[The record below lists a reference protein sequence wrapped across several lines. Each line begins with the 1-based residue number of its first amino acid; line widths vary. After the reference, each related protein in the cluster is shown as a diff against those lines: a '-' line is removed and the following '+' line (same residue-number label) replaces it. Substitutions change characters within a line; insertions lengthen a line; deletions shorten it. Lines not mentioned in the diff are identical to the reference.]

1 MQNSYVYD
9 DGVVKGVIHIS
20 GTKIEKLYVEPQ
32 FQGQGIGA
40 ALLQYAVQKR
50 QAVSLWVLEYNTR
63 GIAFYERNGFR
74 LTGEKRIEDE
84 VVPLLK
90 MERVTE

>member
-1 MQNSYVYD
+1 MEEQYE
-9 DGVVKGVIHIS
+9 
-20 GTKIEKLYVEPQ
+20 T
-32 FQGQGIGA
+32 
-40 ALLQYAVQKR
+40 LQDSDLAD
-50 QAVSLWVLEYNTR
+50 SPR

-84 VVPLLK
+84 VIPLLK

>member
-1 MQNSYVYD
+1 MEEQY
-9 DGVVKGVIHIS
+9 
-20 GTKIEKLYVEPQ
+20 GT
-32 FQGQGIGA
+32 
-40 ALLQYAVQKR
+40 LQDSDSAD
-50 QAVSLWVLEYNTR
+50 SPR

-90 MERVTE
+90 WSVSQNKKEKHI